1 MNTEA
6 LFLFLI
12 LLLGLV
18 LCSFLGGK
26 CNREGLQNNG
36 TVYNG
41 PNGATATIS
50 TNSDGTQTINLI
62 QTSGSQSV
70 IFTQSPSNSNLFTNP
85 FGFSATITNGN
96 IVITVPNGPSTTF
109 TPSLSS
115 TTSSSST
122 STTSSSS
129 SSSPFSGLFSS
140 FDNYNHYS
148 GSGSSSQL
156 QNGMIFTD
164 TSGNTVTVVIN
175 SDGSQSLQLL
185 QSGQTTPMV
194 LNSTPPS
201 SSTAT
206 ASANTFYAPI
216 GNITATVITGSNGQI
231 AIQFNLPNG
240 QNVIFT
246 QSGSNSNSNSNSN
259 TTTSTQYYGSTGYP
273 IQSSEYSLAYQGPYG
288 GSAGYAQGPYG
299 GSAGYAQGPY
309 GGSVGYAQGP
319 AGNTVA
325 GGSSNG
331 YGNSYYSTMSQG
343 IPASQIPPGQE
354 DLYILKSEIVP
365 PVCPACPAAASCPR
379 QEPCP
384 PCPACARCPEPSFE
398 CKKVP
403 NYNAIDSQYLPQ
415 PVLNDFST
423 FGM

>member
-26 CNREGLQNNG
+26 CNREGLDSISGMFDAGANAVEDTADAVGSVVG
-36 TVYNG
+36 T
-41 PNGATATIS
+41 TANAVNTVVS
-50 TNSDGTQTINLI
+50 GTANVFGSAANSVAN
-62 QTSGSQSV
+62 
-70 IFTQSPSNSNLFTNP
+70 
-85 FGFSATITNGN
+85 
-96 IVITVPNGPSTTF
+96 
-109 TPSLSS
+109 
-115 TTSSSST
+115 
-122 STTSSSS
+122 
-129 SSSPFSGLFSS
+129 S

-156 QNGMIFTD
+156 QNGMTFID
-164 TSGNTVTVVIN
+164 TSGNTATVVIN
-175 SDGSQSLQLL
+175 SNGTQSIQLL
-185 QSGQTTPMV
+185 SAGQSTPMV
-194 LNSTPPS
+194 FSSTPPS
-201 SSTAT
+201 NYSGTAT
-206 ASANTFYAPI
+206 ANTFYAPF
-216 GNITATVITGSNGQI
+216 GGFTATVITGSNGQI

-240 QNVIFT
+240 QNVVFT
-246 QSGSNSNSNSNSN
+246 QSGSASNSNSSSI
-259 TTTSTQYYGSTGYP
+259 TSTQYYGSTGYP
-273 IQSSEYSLAYQGPYG
+273 IQSSGYSLAYQGPYG

-299 GSAGYAQGPY
+299 GNAGYAQGPY
-309 GGSVGYAQGP
+309 GNTVGYVQGP
-319 AGNTVA
+319 YGNTVA

-331 YGNSYYSTMSQG
+331 YGNTYYSTMPQG

-365 PVCPACPAAASCPR
+365 PVCPACPTSSACPR
-379 QEPCP
+379 QEKCP

-403 NYNAIDSQYLPQ
+403 NYNAIDDNYLPQ